1 MMNAYKVLI
10 VEDSYSVG
18 YLMATALSRAG
29 YMVMTAGNGNEAL
42 HKISRFNPHCLLLD
56 VVLPDI
62 SGFEVCRR
70 LRTIDPQ
77 HMCRIVLVSSRNTPL
92 DYRWGWRHGADYYLP
107 KPFSQDMLIQIMS
120 YVVSPEFRIPANPQQ
135 LIGAYQP
142 QNPQQPQPPITQ
154 EPLDWNNLIPYRKEE
169 PDLMKGSTTFMNVVL
184 VADKRARSV
193 YDAIDNHKS
202 VKQLCYATGL
212 SVKDALYALQSL
224 VEKNLVELYDIDK
237 NLIDSKQFLISQQR

>member
-29 YMVMTAGNGNEAL
+29 YLVMTAGSGNEAL
-42 HKISRFNPHCLLLD
+42 IKTSRFNPHCLLLD

-70 LRTIDPQ
+70 LRTIDPR
-77 HMCRIVLVSSRNTPL
+77 HICRIVLVSSRNTPL

-107 KPFSQDMLIQIMS
+107 KPFSQDTLIQIMS

-142 QNPQQPQPPITQ
+142 QSPQPPITQ
-154 EPLDWNNLIPYRKEE
+154 ESLDWNNLIPYRKE
-169 PDLMKGSTTFMNVVL
+169 DHDAMKGSTTFMSAVFS
-184 VADKRARSV
+184 ADKRIRSV
-193 YDAIDNHKS
+193 YDAIDNRKS

-212 SVKDALYALQSL
+212 PVKDVLYALQSL
-224 VEKNLVELYDIDK
+224 VEKGRVELYDIDK
-237 NLIDSKQFLISQQR
+237 KLIDSKQFLISQQR